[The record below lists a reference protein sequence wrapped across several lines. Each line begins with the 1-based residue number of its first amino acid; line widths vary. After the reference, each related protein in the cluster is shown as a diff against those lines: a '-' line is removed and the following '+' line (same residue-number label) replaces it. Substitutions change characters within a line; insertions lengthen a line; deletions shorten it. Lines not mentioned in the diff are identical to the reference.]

1 VTARLLVVAD
11 PKMLPAL
18 AGGLREAGKFEV
30 VAVSLADAAAAQA
43 AAANADAIAV
53 FYGGPGA
60 PLPAALQVLA
70 PKVRDRGARVI
81 AVLQR
86 EQAAQRD
93 ECFRAGASDL
103 LFMPIPKD
111 QFVARLA
118 AAVFLA
124 FPAEPGATAAVAV
137 ATRSSSSRIDN
148 AKVSPIGVEAAGQ
161 LPFKSGDTVR
171 LSWDSFQIWGVV
183 VRRGPTA
190 QIRFAGLAP
199 DEEGRIHEWIRSS
212 ARQPVAAQPA
222 APVRSSPPHPTP
234 PAASGRAAPVAG
246 RPPGFSDRKPAGP
259 QTRSGSAGADVAV
272 GSVPA
277 APRVVPSSL
286 PSAGPAPVPKPKN
299 GAGALSGLF
308 EGDGAAPGPT
318 VPQRPAPQPPALKG
332 PRWPVP
338 AAVAV
343 CKEAAMDL
351 LKGGD
356 VGPAIPRNVVASA
369 RKIAAL
375 LSVGERVSI
384 ENAGPESH
392 FVETLAVRM
401 ALEVATAEGTRL
413 ASANVAPNVDGEALA
428 ALTKLVDEA
437 AARLQKEA
445 NAAIGKGEVENL
457 QIVTAASAALSRDL
471 LNLKETA
478 DRLRGVGAAPRLG
491 TGALDPEVVLPGQQP
506 RPRPPA
512 AQQAQPAIKT
522 ELRDFRGLEEKRGR
536 AKPFFAVLLLVSSIV
551 AVAYGFY
558 FGTPHQVTLAA
569 DSAGPGVQRIDL
581 KGEAALVTVTQQWLA
596 TRQANMPRL
605 IQVLRQHQVKK
616 GILRMQNG
624 TAAGI
629 LDVATGKT
637 SGMPA
642 APQ

>member
-1 VTARLLVVAD
+1 MPARLLVVAD

-18 AGGLREAGKFEV
+18 AGGLREGGKFEV
-30 VAVSLADAAAAQA
+30 VAASLADAAAAQA

-70 PKVRDRGARVI
+70 PKLRDRAARVI

-118 AAVFLA
+118 ASVSLA

-148 AKVSPIGVEAAGQ
+148 AKVSPIGVEAAGP

-171 LSWDSFQIWGVV
+171 LSWGSFQFWGVV
-183 VRRGPTA
+183 VRGAPTA

-199 DEEGRIHEWIRSS
+199 DEEGRIREWIKSS
-212 ARQPVAAQPA
+212 ATQPVAAQPA
-222 APVRSSPPHPTP
+222 APVRSSPP
-234 PAASGRAAPVAG
+234 PAASGRAAPGAG
-246 RPPGFSDRKPAGP
+246 PPPGFSDRKPARP
-259 QTRSGSAGADVAV
+259 QTRSASAGVDVAV
-272 GSVPA
+272 ASVPA
-277 APRVVPSSL
+277 APRVVPSS
-286 PSAGPAPVPKPKN
+286 PPPVGPAPVPKPKN

-308 EGDGAAPGPT
+308 EGDAAAPGPT
-318 VPQRPAPQPPALKG
+318 APKPVSPQPPAPKG
-332 PRWPVP
+332 PLWPVP
-338 AAVAV
+338 AAIAV
-343 CKEAAMDL
+343 CKKATMDL
-351 LKGGD
+351 LEGGD
-356 VGPAIPRNVVASA
+356 VCPAIPRNVAASA
-369 RKIAAL
+369 RKITAL

-384 ENAGPESH
+384 EKAGPESH

-413 ASANVAPNVDGEALA
+413 ASANIAPNVDGEALA

-445 NAAIGKGEVENL
+445 NAAIGKGEVESL
-457 QIVTAASAALSRDL
+457 QLVTAASAALSRDL

-491 TGALDPEVVLPGQQP
+491 AGALDPDVVLPGQQP
-506 RPRPPA
+506 RPRSAA
-512 AQQAQPAIKT
+512 AQQSQPAIKA

-536 AKPFFAVLLLVSSIV
+536 AKPIFAVLLLVSGIAV
-551 AVAYGFY
+551 AAYGFY
-558 FGTPHQVTLAA
+558 FGVPHQVTLTA

-581 KGEAALVTVTQQWLA
+581 KGEAALVTITQQWLA
-596 TRQANMPRL
+596 APQANLPRL
-605 IQVLRQHQVKK
+605 TQILRQHQVKK
-616 GILRMQNG
+616 GVLRLQNG
-624 TAAGI
+624 TAVGI

-642 APQ
+642 APK

>member
-1 VTARLLVVAD
+1 VPARLLVVAD

-18 AGGLREAGKFEV
+18 AGGLREAGRFEV
-30 VAVSLADAAAAQA
+30 VPVSLADAAAAQA
-43 AAANADAIAV
+43 AAANADAVAV

-60 PLPAALQVLA
+60 PLPVALQALA

-118 AAVFLA
+118 ASVVLA
-124 FPAEPGATAAVAV
+124 FPAEPGATAAVTV
-137 ATRSSSSRIDN
+137 ATRNSSSRIDN
-148 AKVSPIGVEAAGQ
+148 AKVSPNGVEAAGQ
-161 LPFKSGDTVR
+161 LPLKSGDTVR
-171 LSWDSFQIWGVV
+171 LSWGSFQVWGVV
-183 VRRGPTA
+183 VRAGPTA

-199 DEEGRIHEWIRSS
+199 DEEGHIREWIKSS
-212 ARQPVAAQPA
+212 AKQPA
-222 APVRSSPPHPTP
+222 APVRSSPPP

-246 RPPGFSDRKPAGP
+246 PPPGFSDRKPARP
-259 QTRSGSAGADVAV
+259 QTRSASPGADVAAA
-272 GSVPA
+272 SVPA
-277 APRVVPSSL
+277 APRVAAS
-286 PSAGPAPVPKPKN
+286 APVRPTHAPKSTN

-318 VPQRPAPQPPALKG
+318 APQPAAPQPPAPKG
-332 PRWPVP
+332 PLWPVP
-338 AAVAV
+338 AAIAV

-351 LKGGD
+351 LEGGD
-356 VGPAIPRNVVASA
+356 VGPAIPRNVAASA
-369 RKIAAL
+369 RKITAL

-384 ENAGPESH
+384 EKAGPESH
-392 FVETLAVRM
+392 FVEALAVRM

-413 ASANVAPNVDGEALA
+413 ASANIAPNVDGEALA
-428 ALTKLVDEA
+428 ALTKLVDAA

-445 NAAIGKGEVENL
+445 NAAIGNGQVENL
-457 QIVTAASAALSRDL
+457 QLVTAASAALSRDL

-491 TGALDPEVVLPGQQP
+491 AGALDPDVVLPGQQP
-506 RPRPPA
+506 RPRPAA
-512 AQQAQPAIKT
+512 AQQAQPAIKA

-536 AKPFFAVLLLVSSIV
+536 AKPIFAVLLLVSSIAV
-551 AVAYGFY
+551 AAYGFY
-558 FGTPHQVTLAA
+558 FGVPHQVTLAA
-569 DSAGPGVQRIDL
+569 DAAGAGVQRIDF
-581 KGEAALVTVTQQWLA
+581 KGEAALVTITQQWLA
-596 TRQANMPRL
+596 APQANLPRL
-605 IQVLRQHQVKK
+605 VQVLREHHVKK
-616 GILRMQNG
+616 GILRLQNG

-629 LDVATGKT
+629 LDVASGKA
-637 SGMPA
+637 SGVPA